1 MSETS
6 SVADTRDAIEL
17 EPPLQDATEQG
28 QEEKE
33 LETSIR
39 ITSAHSLKEPSQ
51 YEEMARVTT
60 AAITKITAVLVK
72 ARLSSENRKL
82 VQAELETLASVLF
95 DKVEE
100 NGSLKAQV
108 AMLQDENT
116 TLHARAA
123 APRIQEPQVQHQEQA
138 PQKQVPKSYS
148 AILKE
153 KARKRPPPRH
163 VSLVYPRSEE
173 TSSEEVK
180 DTLLQEVD
188 LSKANLGIK
197 NIRKI
202 SKGRVAIEC
211 RSNKDLGKLL
221 DEINANEKISSTLE
235 ARIPA
240 KKLPRIIIYD
250 AKRSVTKEELL
261 TKIVAQNE
269 MDEKQVKVLFSL
281 NARTRNKCHWVLEA
295 QPAEFKKILKRGKL
309 TFEWSRLSLREFVRP
324 TRSFRCNH
332 YGHISTRCE
341 ANETCPCCGEE
352 GHKGHE
358 CEQPEN
364 CTAANKKYNI
374 MTPAMQSHTETAPHT
389 CVKLLN

>member
-6 SVADTRDAIEL
+6 SVADSRDTLEL
-17 EPPLQDATEQG
+17 EPPHQEVTEQG
-28 QEEKE
+28 QEENE
-33 LETSIR
+33 LEASIR
-39 ITSAHSLKEPSQ
+39 ITSAHSLNEPSQ

-72 ARLSSENRKL
+72 ARMSSDNRKL

-108 AMLQDENT
+108 VMLKDENAA
-116 TLHARAA
+116 LHARVA
-123 APRIQEPQVQHQEQA
+123 APIPQGPQSQAQELA
-138 PQKQVPKSYS
+138 PQQQAPKSYS

-188 LSKANLGIK
+188 LSKAKLGIK

-202 SKGRVAIEC
+202 SKGGVAIEC

-221 DEINANEKISSTLE
+221 DEINANAKISATLE

-240 KKLPRIIIYD
+240 KKLPRVILYD
-250 AKRSVTKEELL
+250 VER
-261 TKIVAQNE
+261 N
-269 MDEKQVKVLFSL
+269 
-281 NARTRNKCHWVLEA
+281 RTKCHWVLEA
-295 QPAEFKKILKRGKL
+295 QPTELKKILKKGKL
-309 TFEWSRLSLREFVRP
+309 AFEWSKLSLRKFVRP
-324 TRSFRCNH
+324 TRCYRCNN

-352 GHKGHE
+352 GHKGQD
-358 CEQPEN
+358 CEQPPN
-364 CTAANKKYNI
+364 CTACTAANKKHSKGYDTGHAVTHGDCPTYLREIAELKKRINYG
-374 MTPAMQSHTETAPHT
+374 Q
-389 CVKLLN
+389 